1 MTHPGLLIRYDIRVL
16 IRVAFSLWGGKGVG
30 GWFLSIISAE
40 LGLTHKI
47 KPDNKSDGRMIPVI
61 SACYGGVAGG

>member
-1 MTHPGLLIRYDIRVL
+1 M
-16 IRVAFSLWGGKGVG
+16 WGEGRGV
-30 GWFLSIISAE
+30 LSIISTE

>member
-1 MTHPGLLIRYDIRVL
+1 MTHPGLLIRYEIRVL
-16 IRVAFSLWGGKGVG
+16 IRVAFSLCGGGEGRGV
-30 GWFLSIISAE
+30 LSIISTE

-61 SACYGGVAGG
+61 AACYGGVAGG

>member
-1 MTHPGLLIRYDIRVL
+1 MTHPGLLTRYEIRVL
-16 IRVAFSLWGGKGVG
+16 IRVAFSLCGGRGGV
-30 GWFLSIISAE
+30 LSIISAE

-47 KPDNKSDGRMIPVI
+47 KPENKSDGRMIPVI

>member
-1 MTHPGLLIRYDIRVL
+1 MTHPGLLIRYEIRVL
-16 IRVAFSLWGGKGVG
+16 IRVAFSLCGGRGGV
-30 GWFLSIISAE
+30 LSIISAE

>member
-1 MTHPGLLIRYDIRVL
+1 M
-16 IRVAFSLWGGKGVG
+16 G

>member
-1 MTHPGLLIRYDIRVL
+1 MTHPGLLIRYEIRVL
-16 IRVAFSLWGGKGVG
+16 IRVAFSLCGGRGGGV
-30 GWFLSIISAE
+30 LSIISAE